1 MAVKVAHTDINNY
14 TSRAYITT
22 VTLMGRSTRG
32 HSVPP
37 APRTSAAVTMSC
49 EGQGCARCRG
59 QGQSCRVMTLPS
71 RACVRASDARV
82 RVSARLL
89 RPWDPR
95 ERSCLENNIICQEC
109 FLCWGSLGVEIQLV
123 SFLICRRI
131 QGILEQQTQNRLSI
145 CIGIEVT
152 LLNLENKFK
161 NTNLQRFFRFVF
173 LYTPLKTHRFLNF
186 FIKLI
191 SWKKIPL

>member
-1 MAVKVAHTDINNY
+1 MAVEVAHTDINNY

-22 VTLMGRSTRG
+22 VTLMGRSARG

-71 RACVRASDARV
+71 RACVRASV
-82 RVSARLL
+82 RRACQL
-89 RPWDPR
+89 DYYDTDT
-95 ERSCLENNIICQEC
+95 LENNIICQEC
-109 FLCWGSLGVEIQLV
+109 FHCWGSLGVEIQLV

-131 QGILEQQTQNRLSI
+131 QGILERQTQNRLSI
-145 CIGIEVT
+145 CVEVT

-161 NTNLQRFFRFVF
+161 NTYLHKVF
-173 LYTPLKTHRFLNF
+173 
-186 FIKLI
+186 
-191 SWKKIPL
+191 